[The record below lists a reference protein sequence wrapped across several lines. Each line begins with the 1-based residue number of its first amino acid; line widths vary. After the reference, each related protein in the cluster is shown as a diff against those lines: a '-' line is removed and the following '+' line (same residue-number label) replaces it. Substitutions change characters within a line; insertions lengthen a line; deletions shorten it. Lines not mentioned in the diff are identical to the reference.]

1 MVISPDGFR
10 PGSARGQGRRGL
22 RPLRR
27 RRGHRRQHRCAG
39 RAWNGELGKPWGNL
53 GKTRGN
59 QGKSW
64 GFSWF
69 SRKHMG
75 KHGKTMWFNWEKWNI
90 FMIWS
95 IFKKWTFGTLKELTW
110 FNHET
115 CDFAKKMRIWHSK
128 VVISVDLTV
137 LTSYLTWLIY
147 VNLMWT
153 RKGIMTTEIRRFGKI
168 WLRLGVSLNWGPRN
182 NGSPN
187 PKDDQFWWFWEVF
200 SF

>member
-1 MVISPDGFR
+1 
-10 PGSARGQGRRGL
+10 
-22 RPLRR
+22 
-27 RRGHRRQHRCAG
+27 
-39 RAWNGELGKPWGNL
+39 
-53 GKTRGN
+53 
-59 QGKSW
+59 
-64 GFSWF
+64 
-69 SRKHMG
+69 MG
-75 KHGKTMWFNWEKWNI
+75 KHGKTMWFNWEKWYI

-168 WLRLGVSLNWGPRN
+168 WSRLGVSLNWGPRN

>member
-1 MVISPDGFR
+1 
-10 PGSARGQGRRGL
+10 
-22 RPLRR
+22 
-27 RRGHRRQHRCAG
+27 
-39 RAWNGELGKPWGNL
+39 
-53 GKTRGN
+53 
-59 QGKSW
+59 
-64 GFSWF
+64 
-69 SRKHMG
+69 MG

-168 WLRLGVSLNWGPRN
+168 WFRLGVSLNWGPRN